1 MKALLD
7 QIVETTCELDQF
19 YDDSPVRAVLRPPA
33 SAQDLQFLAGQR
45 VRRRLPFPPSYRELL
60 SVCDGAI
67 GLFDERRLELLT
79 ARHVAEERHT
89 VDKVDFP
96 TLSRFVI
103 ASGRT
108 SEFISFDPDTAGPD
122 GEMQVIHVN
131 THGDQTRGAN
141 LVRFFEEYLEYL
153 QNALRLNKADRDQ
166 LKDD

>member
-1 MKALLD
+1 MKPLLD
-7 QIVETTCELDQF
+7 QIVETKIQLDAF
-19 YDDSPVRAVLRPPA
+19 YEESPVRAVLRAPA
-33 SAQDLQFLAGQR
+33 STQDLQFLASQL

-60 SVCDGAI
+60 LVCDGAI

-79 ARHVAEERHT
+79 ARQVAEERHT

-108 SEFISFDPDTAGPD
+108 SEFISFDPDTVGPD
-122 GEMQVIHVN
+122 GEMQVVHVN
-131 THGDQTRGAN
+131 THGDQVRGDN
-141 LVRFFEEYLEYL
+141 LVGFLEEYLEYL
-153 QNALRLNKADRDQ
+153 QNALRGNKADRDQ